1 MQIGLRPRLRARPSL
16 VELLVRS
23 GEHRNAPPIA
33 RRRPSQLSASSAS
46 SPPQLLSPADVPV
59 PSEEHPSDGGELG
72 LGAPESDLRPTTITA
87 ASAKAAT
94 TSTIG
99 SSETPSYSADQTT
112 AGELLSPTAT
122 PLAIAS
128 TPTTSARSAT
138 SSGSTPHN
146 PCATSPPSSSTS
158 STTATTSTSNT
169 FVEEASKHPLPTSP
183 TSPTTELA
191 PTPSAS
197 RNPPPSSFPTIA
209 LPLASSAL
217 PPKAK
222 APSALISPPKM
233 APVSF
238 ENPSSHRRSCC
249 SRLQFPHRS
258 CPAADDTLLTHRY

>member
-1 MQIGLRPRLRARPSL
+1 MQVGLRPRLRARPSL

-23 GEHRNAPPIA
+23 GEHRKAPPIA
-33 RRRPSQLSASSAS
+33 SRPSQLSAALGASSAS
-46 SPPQLLSPADVPV
+46 SPPQLLSTADVAV
-59 PSEEHPSDGGELG
+59 PSKEQPGDGGEPRL
-72 LGAPESDLRPTTITA
+72 LEDSENDSRSTIITA
-87 ASAKAAT
+87 AAATATT

-99 SSETPSYSADQTT
+99 SSGRPIRSADQTT
-112 AGELLSPTAT
+112 ASELLSPPPTAT
-122 PLAIAS
+122 AAIAS
-128 TPTTSARSAT
+128 TPTTSATFAASD
-138 SSGSTPHN
+138 PHN
-146 PCATSPPSSSTS
+146 SCTTTTKPPPSSTSSTS
-158 STTATTSTSNT
+158 STTASASTSNT

-209 LPLASSAL
+209 VPLASSAL

-238 ENPSSHRRSCC
+238 ENPSSHHRSCC
-249 SRLQFPHRS
+249 SRLQFPH
-258 CPAADDTLLTHRY
+258 